1 MMKFLCVGAS
11 QSRSQGGG
19 MGKVVSQE
27 DVIRECRARK
37 QHGAK
42 VVFAAGCFDFL
53 HPGHVRLLEQAR
65 GHGEIL
71 VVAVLGDSSVREVVG
86 AGGEKESARTRT
98 LVKRPVTPADERAEI
113 LAALAAV
120 DYVTQADLVG
130 LPRLLA
136 ELRPDV
142 AVESAEPSSPALLA
156 RDAPAANVPLVRIP
170 FEPGHST
177 AAIIE
182 RIVQLSGSE

>member
-1 MMKFLCVGAS
+1 V
-11 QSRSQGGG
+11 
-19 MGKVVSQE
+19 GKVVSQQ
-27 DVIRECRARK
+27 DLILRCREHK
-37 QHGAK
+37 QHGERI
-42 VVFAAGCFDFL
+42 VFAAGCFDFL

-65 GHGEIL
+65 DYGEIL
-71 VVAVLGDSSVREVVG
+71 VVAVLGDPSVQELFRASAGKIPAGRG
-86 AGGEKESARTRT
+86 AN
-98 LVKRPVTPADERAEI
+98 VKRPVTPATERAEI

-120 DYVTQADLVG
+120 DYVTPSELAG
-130 LPRLLA
+130 LPHLLA
-136 ELRPDV
+136 ELRPDA

-156 RDAPAANVPLVRIP
+156 RDAPAAGVRLVRIP